1 MGIITFSGVSSATYG
16 IQVERPPEYETPE
29 REYDVT
35 PIPGRNGDI
44 VQDNGSYKNVNRAY
58 EIAIGS
64 LEKTYTSMA
73 KDIGV
78 WLHSSPGYRRL
89 EDSYEPDYFRFAMYK
104 EGNVL
109 SNLHQHAGR
118 TKINFNCKPQRYLKT
133 GETAIIASTTPK
145 VIANPTNQI
154 ALPLIRV
161 KGSGAGVLNV
171 GGYTV
176 TISSIT
182 SYIDIDSEVQDA
194 YSASTTNLNLYV
206 TLSKGYPKLIPGNNT
221 ITFSGGI
228 TSVEVTPRWWTI

>member
-16 IQVERPPEYETPE
+16 IQVEHPPEYETPE

-44 VQDNGSYKNVNRAY
+44 VQDNGSYKNVPRVY
-58 EIAIGS
+58 EIAVGS
-64 LEKTYTSMA
+64 LEKTYTAMA
-73 KDIGV
+73 KDIAV
-78 WLHSSPGYRRL
+78 WLHGSPGYRRL
-89 EDSYEPDYFRFAMYK
+89 EDSYEPDYFRLAMYK
-104 EGNVL
+104 ESNVL
-109 SNLHQHAGR
+109 SNLYQHAGR

-133 GETAIIASTTPK
+133 GETMIPTISGGTI
-145 VIANPTNQI
+145 VNHTNQI

-161 KGSGAGVLNV
+161 KGSGAGVLHV
-171 GGYTV
+171 GSYTV

-194 YSASTTNLNLYV
+194 YSAASINLNLYV